1 MRFSVETW
9 SPEYGGGPDSGE
21 LPQSGANVDVGVEC
35 EPGSWAPIRPATP
48 TEKPDAIAFVDGV
61 RRIDARVWITDGDLS
76 RPGVCATVAAGV
88 VECREGSAA
97 LTRSRVQHVLVA
109 EAAGAG
115 PILTSHATYD
125 LHPVPEATTEG
136 LYLGIHERMTAL
148 ETDLS
153 SEAGDGHGNEPSRG
167 GTAGDGGLDL
177 VVFDGPLRGRNHPAG
192 VGLVKTHHVHY
203 LTDDLLPMIGK
214 LGEGERTPL
223 LLLQQGPATRWSW
236 YLRLPG
242 PVAHAWSGVVR
253 CELPAVGTAEQA
265 AARADLVSALLPT
278 YASESHKDPRA
289 PQNLYPIA
297 GLERQLR
304 RRLGDPALLERA
316 LRSAAA
322 QVALPRAVS

>member
-21 LPQSGANVDVGVEC
+21 LPQSGAKVDVGVEVD
-35 EPGSWAPIRPATP
+35 PGSWAPIRPAAP
-48 TEKPDAIAFVDGV
+48 AEQPEVIAFVDGV
-61 RRIDARVWITDGDLS
+61 RRIDARVWIADGDLS

-115 PILTSHATYD
+115 PILTAHATYE
-125 LHPVPEATTEG
+125 LHPVPEATTED

-148 ETDLS
+148 ETELS
-153 SEAGDGHGNEPSRG
+153 AEAGSGESGSQ
-167 GTAGDGGLDL
+167 L

-203 LTDDLLPMIGK
+203 LTDDLLPVISK

-253 CELPAVGTAEQA
+253 CELPALGTAEEA
-265 AARADLVSALLPT
+265 AARAELVSALLPT

-304 RRLGDPALLERA
+304 QRLGDPALLERA

-322 QVALPRAVS
+322 ELAATAAGG